1 MFDHQV
7 NIKNKKRKKN
17 KGLVR
22 LQIGRKV
29 EEEGVV
35 VPLLLVACWHWQMVR
50 MLEEGSYL
58 RREGTLNFDGGGIG
72 VRAQE

>member
-1 MFDHQV
+1 M
-7 NIKNKKRKKN
+7 
-17 KGLVR
+17 VR

-50 MLEEGSYL
+50 MLEEGAYL